1 MKIEIDI
8 YYFFISLFFGI
19 FFIYITTPKPKIIL
33 KYNESFNNLSNKNY
47 NIEKIICS

>member
-1 MKIEIDI
+1 MELQINI
-8 YYFFISLFFGI
+8 YYFFVSLFIGL

-33 KYNESFNNLSNKNY
+33 RYSESFNNKNN